1 MMYSETRTQGLAGAR
16 AVAGETGLNVDFER
30 VNGEIK
36 KKEMDERWV
45 EMGRRWMIFI
55 LFEGVGVGG

>member
-16 AVAGETGLNVDFER
+16 ALAGETGLDVDFER

-36 KKEMDERWV
+36 KERNGRWT
-45 EMGRRWMIFI
+45 MGRNGM
-55 LFEGVGVGG
+55 

>member
-16 AVAGETGLNVDFER
+16 ALAGETGLNVDFER

-36 KKEMDERWV
+36 KKKN
-45 EMGRRWMIFI
+45 G
-55 LFEGVGVGG
+55 